1 MIAKHKELEQKD
13 YLDLDRP
20 SRHYPASISGKR
32 LSGRPSIE
40 QMGSFKPQSQ
50 SGEVKDGNP
59 SLTSLLSDSSTDA
72 HHHAHAHERLAKH
85 VHSWLKSERTRRATR
100 KAKRKAAKDAR
111 HADEPEEGSKD
122 HLEVP
127 QTSRGRTGS
136 DSSDGSV
143 ALDQLT
149 SILEK
154 TLNLTPADAKRKIN
168 HVRRM
173 STGLKRH
180 SAISQDSDYFDSIDQ
195 LVPSC
200 DVVLD
205 NSKTMAYSVDEADAD
220 SEPDNEDTERR
231 RRKEREAWTTFR
243 YEILRLAHT
252 LKLKGWRRVAME
264 QHDEI
269 DVQRLSGA
277 LTNAVY
283 VVSPPKNVKPKEERA
298 DGVPVPKNPPP
309 YVAIT
314 LP

>member
-1 MIAKHKELEQKD
+1 MYRGERNTVGIGQAHCEPGD

-40 QMGSFKPQSQ
+40 HMGSFKPQSQ
-50 SGEVKDGNP
+50 SGEQKDANP
-59 SLTSLLSDSSTDA
+59 PLTSLLSENSNDPN
-72 HHHAHAHERLAKH
+72 HHAHTHQRLIKH
-85 VHSWLKSERTRRATR
+85 VHSWLESERTRRASR
-100 KAKRKAAKDAR
+100 KAKRKARKSRHEVEAK
-111 HADEPEEGSKD
+111 EGSKD
-122 HLEVP
+122 HLDVL
-127 QTSRGRTGS
+127 QSSRGRSDS

-143 ALDQLT
+143 ALDQLAG
-149 SILEK
+149 ILEK
-154 TLNLTPADAKRKIN
+154 TLNMTPADAKRKIN

-180 SAISQDSDYFDSIDQ
+180 SAISTDSTDYFDSIDQ

-205 NSKTMAYSVDEADAD
+205 NSKTMAYSTDDAD
-220 SEPDNEDTERR
+220 SEPENEDTERR
-231 RRKEREAWTTFR
+231 RRKEKEAWTTFR

-252 LKLKGWRRVAME
+252 LKLKGWRKVTME

-283 VVSPPKNVKPKEERA
+283 VVSPPKNVKSKEEST
-298 DGVPVPKNPPP
+298 DGVPKPKNPPP
-309 YVAIT
+309 
-314 LP
+314 

>member
-1 MIAKHKELEQKD
+1 MIAKHKELEQRD

-40 QMGSFKPQSQ
+40 HMGSFKPQSQ
-50 SGEVKDGNP
+50 SGDLKDGNP
-59 SLTSLLSDSSTDA
+59 SLTSVLSDSSIDA
-72 HHHAHAHERLAKH
+72 NHHTHTHERLVKH
-85 VHSWLKSERTRRATR
+85 VQSWLKSERTRRASR
-100 KAKRKAAKDAR
+100 KAKRKADKDAR
-111 HADEPEEGSKD
+111 HADEANKQSKD
-122 HLEVP
+122 HLDVP
-127 QTSRGRTGS
+127 QSSRGRSGS

-143 ALDQLT
+143 ALDQLAG
-149 SILEK
+149 ILER
-154 TLNLTPADAKRKIN
+154 TLNITPADAKRKLH

-180 SAISQDSDYFDSIDQ
+180 SAISTDSDYFDSIDQ

-205 NSKTMAYSVDEADAD
+205 NSKTMAYSVDDAD
-220 SEPDNEDTERR
+220 SEPDDEDSERR
-231 RRKEREAWTTFR
+231 RRKEKEAWTTFR

-252 LKLKGWRRVAME
+252 LKLKGWRRVAMD

-283 VVSPPKNVKPKEERA
+283 VVSPPKNIKPKEERT

-309 YVAIT
+309 YVTTI
-314 LP
+314 L

>member
-1 MIAKHKELEQKD
+1 MIARHKELEQKD

-40 QMGSFKPQSQ
+40 HMGSFKPQSQ
-50 SGEVKDGNP
+50 TGETKDGNP
-59 SLTSLLSDSSTDA
+59 SLSSLLSDSSSDA

-85 VHSWLKSERTRRATR
+85 IHGWLQSERTRRATR
-100 KAKRKAAKDAR
+100 KAKRKATKDAR
-111 HADEPEEGSKD
+111 HGKESEGESKD
-122 HLEVP
+122 HLDVP
-127 QTSRGRTGS
+127 QASRARSGS

-143 ALDQLT
+143 ALDQLAN
-149 SILEK
+149 ILEK
-154 TLNLTPADAKRKIN
+154 TLNMTPADAKRKVN

-180 SAISQDSDYFDSIDQ
+180 SAISMDSDYFDSIDQ

-205 NSKTMAYSVDEADAD
+205 NSKTMAYSVDDAD
-220 SEPDNEDTERR
+220 SEPETEDAERR
-231 RRKEREAWTTFR
+231 RRKEKEAWTTFR

-252 LKLKGWRRVAME
+252 LKLKGWRRVTLE

-283 VVSPPKNVKPKEERA
+283 VVSPPKNVKSTQERA

-309 YVAIT
+309 
-314 LP
+314 